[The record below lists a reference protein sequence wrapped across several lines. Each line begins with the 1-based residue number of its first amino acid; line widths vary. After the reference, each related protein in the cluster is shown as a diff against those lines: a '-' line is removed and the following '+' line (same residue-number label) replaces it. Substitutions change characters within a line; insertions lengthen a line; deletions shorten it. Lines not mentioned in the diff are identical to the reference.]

1 MVLEPINAMESFL
14 RSNEVQRLFKK
25 DLVQGTFAEAMQN
38 PLAEHGK
45 SAV

>member
-1 MVLEPINAMESFL
+1 MVLGPINAMESFL
-14 RSNEVQRLFKK
+14 RSNEVQCLFNK

>member
-1 MVLEPINAMESFL
+1 VVFGPIIAMESYL
-14 RSNEVQRLFKK
+14 RSNEMQRLFIK